1 MKGVF
6 ALAALALLAGCSSMN
21 MFNKAEPADKWTTWT
36 CDSKAEV
43 NWRFAN
49 PARTECASC
58 STTPPSNGYGIPA
71 FNVNNLE
78 QVQAVMAAADEV
90 GAPVILQASAG
101 ARKYAGEPSSST

>member
-21 MFNKAEPADKWTTWT
+21 LFDKAEPADKWTTWT

-49 PARTECASC
+49 QDRSQVDVRLGGSDQVYRRKQEIAASGVLSASTPPAKPARCTDFE
-58 STTPPSNGYGIPA
+58 
-71 FNVNNLE
+71 
-78 QVQAVMAAADEV
+78 
-90 GAPVILQASAG
+90 
-101 ARKYAGEPSSST
+101 RR

>member
-21 MFNKAEPADKWTTWT
+21 IFNKAETADKWTTWT

-49 PARTECASC
+49 QARSEVDVRLGGSDQVYRLKQDVAASGVLYA
-58 STTPPSNGYGIPA
+58 NDQLA
-71 FNVNNLE
+71 FSHK
-78 QVQAVMAAADEV
+78 
-90 GAPVILQASAG
+90 G
-101 ARKYAGEPSSST
+101 

>member
-21 MFNKAEPADKWTTWT
+21 MFNKAEPEGKWTTWT

-49 PARTECASC
+49 QARSEVDVRLGGSDQVYRLKQDVAASGVLY
-58 STTPPSNGYGIPA
+58 SNDQLA
-71 FNVNNLE
+71 FH
-78 QVQAVMAAADEV
+78 Q
-90 GAPVILQASAG
+90 
-101 ARKYAGEPSSST
+101 KGEEGLIYWVATDDLIGRGCKAQ

>member
-21 MFNKAEPADKWTTWT
+21 MFNKAEPEGKWTTWT

-49 PARTECASC
+49 QARS
-58 STTPPSNGYGIPA
+58 
-71 FNVNNLE
+71 
-78 QVQAVMAAADEV
+78 EV
-90 GAPVILQASAG
+90 DVASAVPTRFI
-101 ARKYAGEPSSST
+101 ASNRMWRLRACCTATTSWRFTQKVRKAWFTGLPLTI

>member
-21 MFNKAEPADKWTTWT
+21 LFDKAEPADKWTTWT

-49 PARTECASC
+49 QTRSEVDVRLGGSDQVYRLKQEVAASGVLYSDGQLARHTK
-58 STTPPSNGYGIPA
+58 G
-71 FNVNNLE
+71 E
-78 QVQAVMAAADEV
+78 QSLV
-90 GAPVILQASAG
+90 
-101 ARKYAGEPSSST
+101 

>member
-21 MFNKAEPADKWTTWT
+21 MFNKAEPADKWTTWP

-49 PARTECASC
+49 PARTE
-58 STTPPSNGYGIPA
+58 
-71 FNVNNLE
+71 VD
-78 QVQAVMAAADEV
+78 VRRV
-90 GAPVILQASAG
+90 GCEPETAITIQQHKAQPFDLQ
-101 ARKYAGEPSSST
+101 